1 MQRSSIEPSKLSP
14 SENIRCAVE
23 HLRAVADNDYSQLF
37 FQSRYSRWKEQ
48 SLVAHTAHIALQ
60 ILSCH
65 PQTAR
70 CLESV
75 PENVPDEIDGRD
87 LRKEFRHLDA

>member
-1 MQRSSIEPSKLSP
+1 MHSSSSNSSNLSP

-23 HLRAVADNDYSQLF
+23 HLRAVADKDFSHLYF
-37 FQSRYSRWKEQ
+37 EAHYARWKEQ
-48 SLVAHTAHIALQ
+48 TLMAHTVKIALQ

-70 CLESV
+70 SLQPVSTELL
-75 PENVPDEIDGRD
+75 D
-87 LRKEFRHLDA
+87 LSDNRNLKKEFRHLDA